1 MCLPGGKMVVS
12 AELRILRSP
21 QYLAEGSDGPS
32 SRPLHQVYTGLLSF
46 FADLYEEDKLSVHPV
61 HALDVVLAHEM
72 SHAICRWADG

>member
-1 MCLPGGKMVVS
+1 
-12 AELRILRSP
+12 
-21 QYLAEGSDGPS
+21 
-32 SRPLHQVYTGLLSF
+32 LHQVYTGLLSF